1 MISKTFFDDFPSIT
15 YSLDDGK
22 SIQVVTD
29 ILRRVILSK
38 EFKTNTSFFEQY
50 EVFQGE
56 TPEDVSYRFYGT
68 QRLHW
73 LVLMVNDIINP
84 RFEWPLTGE
93 QMFRQVEKIYGEKA
107 SVYSLNRAKDRKGY
121 VVETYFLLTED
132 STHKNQVRLC
142 YETTEENETK
152 EPIAWAESDIISDFE
167 TNYEVEV
174 IENETYRTLKILKA
188 EVVSDVIREYK
199 KLIAL

>member
-1 MISKTFFDDFPSIT
+1 MTSKTFFDDFPSIT

-22 SIQVVTD
+22 SIQIVTD

-38 EFKTNTSFFEQY
+38 ELKSNSSFFEEY
-50 EVFQGE
+50 EVLQGE

-73 LVLMVNDIINP
+73 IVLMVNDILNP

-93 QMFRQVEKIYGEKA
+93 QMFRQVEKIYGETS
-107 SVYSLNRAKDRKGY
+107 SVYSPNRAKNIKGY

-132 STHKNQVRLC
+132 STHKNPVRLC
-142 YETTEENETK
+142 YETTEINETK
-152 EPIAWAESDIISDFE
+152 QPIEYAESDTIADFE
-167 TNYEVEV
+167 SNYEVEV
-174 IENETYRTLKILKA
+174 INNENYRTLKILKA
-188 EVVSDVIREYK
+188 EVVSDIIREYK